1 MLAVRIVVIAV
12 VVAGI
17 MGEELSQSD
26 VMAKMTQM
34 ERKIQNLEQQI
45 QGISLQIPV

>member
-1 MLAVRIVVIAV
+1 MLVVRIVVIAV

-17 MGEELSQSD
+17 VGNELSLSD

-34 ERKIQNLEQQI
+34 EQRC
-45 QGISLQIPV
+45 